1 MASVIRSA
9 AMSRAAVVIACCLC
23 AFRAQGAL
31 ASPRSDP
38 TSGRSVF
45 TGATVATATSIDL
58 NPAAIGPGTTDYA
71 YLAATAVLDQY
82 GVRPDS
88 LDITNGAITP
98 GETIHDDEASPGGMV
113 AYVWH
118 IPGDRATLAG
128 ELRSA
133 PAETFI
139 ANRDALA
146 YHTLG
151 GGQRTIR
158 AGVGASI
165 RIVNELYFGLSLN
178 SDATYLHLHYA
189 RDAALENGRGPNGI
203 DSDCGG
209 APCGIQNPLAQEHY
223 DVNAA
228 TSLLSTRNLVLNV
241 GIMVELAKDVWL
253 GVSYHAPPGLEVRT
267 ELTGTMDV
275 LQAPRDGANLL
286 HGASSVF
293 LSQPASADAE
303 LRARLPAKLDLH
315 VGARWEDLSRLQ
327 AYDVRG
333 FGSTFFAANIPE
345 WQLRARGFHDPLSVW
360 AGIEQVELDQNDDW
374 LRFGARIGFETSS
387 LRDQET
393 APLSISP
400 FSYTADVGLQARL
413 KHVLPK
419 AVFQASY
426 GVQYFR
432 PLTVANSSFDPR
444 TRIDCIASD
453 YDYSTAACTSV
464 RNGYGIPTA
473 DGRYDRLEHAIR
485 IALIYEI
492 GP

>member
-1 MASVIRSA
+1 
-9 AMSRAAVVIACCLC
+9 MSRAALVIACCLC
-23 AFRAQGAL
+23 GDAF

-45 TGATVATATSIDL
+45 TGATVATATSLDL
-58 NPAAIGPGTTDYA
+58 NPAAIGPGVTDYA

-82 GVRPDS
+82 GVRLDS
-88 LDITNGAITP
+88 LDPDTGRITP
-98 GETIHDDEASPGGMV
+98 GVPIHDDEAAPGAMA

-118 IPGDRATLAG
+118 IPGDRATLGFEA
-128 ELRSA
+128 RSA

-139 ANRDALA
+139 ANRTALA

-151 GGQRTIR
+151 GGQRTYR
-158 AGVGASI
+158 LGLGASV
-165 RIVNELYFGLSLN
+165 RIVNEVYFGLSLN
-178 SDATYLHLHYA
+178 SDATDLHLHYA
-189 RDAALENGRGPNGI
+189 RDTALDHGRGPDGI
-203 DSDCGG
+203 ESDCGG
-209 APCGIQNPLAQEHY
+209 APCGLQNPLAQEHY
-223 DVNAA
+223 DVNVA
-228 TSLLSTRNLVLNV
+228 TSLLSTRNLVLNL
-241 GIMVELAKDVWL
+241 GLLIELSNDVWL
-253 GVSYHAPPGLEVRT
+253 GISYHAPPGLEVQT

-275 LQAPRDGANLL
+275 LEAPRNGANLL

-293 LSQPASADAE
+293 ISQPASADAE
-303 LRARLPAKLDLH
+303 LRARLPGRLDLH

-333 FGSTFFAANIPE
+333 YGSAFFAANIPE
-345 WQLRARGFHDPLSVW
+345 WQLRVRGFHDPLALW
-360 AGIEQVELDQNDDW
+360 AGVEQVELDQSEDW

-393 APLSISP
+393 SPLSISP
-400 FSYTADVGLQARL
+400 FSFTADVGVQVRL
-413 KHVLPK
+413 KHLLPR
-419 AVFQASY
+419 ALIQVGY
-426 GVQYFR
+426 GVQYF
-432 PLTVANSSFDPR
+432 PTVTVTDSSFDPR
-444 TRIDCIASD
+444 AQLDCIASD

-485 IALIYEI
+485 LALTYEI

>member
-9 AMSRAAVVIACCLC
+9 AMSRAALVIACCLC
-23 AFRAQGAL
+23 GDAL

-45 TGATVATATSIDL
+45 TGATVAAATSIDL
-58 NPAAIGPGTTDYA
+58 DPAAIGTGVTDYA
-71 YLAATAVLDQY
+71 YVAATAVLDQY
-82 GVRPDS
+82 GVR
-88 LDITNGAITP
+88 LDALNIANGAIAP
-98 GETIHDDEASPGGMV
+98 GQTIHDDEASPGGML

-118 IPGDRATLAG
+118 IPGDRITLAP

-139 ANRDALA
+139 ANRDAFA

-151 GGQRTIR
+151 GGQRTYR
-158 AGVGASI
+158 LGVGVSV
-165 RIVNELYFGLSLN
+165 RIIDQLYFGLSLN
-178 SDATYLHLHYA
+178 SDATHLHLHYA
-189 RDAALENGRGPNGI
+189 RDSALENGRGPNGI

-209 APCGIQNPLAQEHY
+209 APCGVQNPLAQEHY
-223 DVNAA
+223 DVNVA
-228 TSLLSTRNLVLNV
+228 TSLLSTRNLVLNLGV
-241 GIMVELAKDVWL
+241 MIELSPDVWL
-253 GVSYHAPPGLEVRT
+253 GVSYHAPPGLEVQT

-275 LQAPRDGANLL
+275 RQAPRDGGDLL

-293 LSQPASADAE
+293 ISQPASADAE

-315 VGARWEDLSRLQ
+315 IGARWEDLSRSQ

-333 FGSTFFAANIPE
+333 FGSTFFAAHIPE
-345 WQLRARGFHDPLSVW
+345 WQLRVRGFHDPLALW
-360 AGIEQVELDQNDDW
+360 AGVEQIELDQNQDW
-374 LRFGARIGFETSS
+374 LLFGGRVGIETSS

-393 APLSISP
+393 TPLTISP
-400 FSYTADVGLQARL
+400 FSYTLDVGAQIRL
-413 KHVLPK
+413 KRVLRK
-419 AVFQASY
+419 AVFQVAY
-426 GVQYFR
+426 GLQYF
-432 PLTVANSSFDPR
+432 PAVTVTDSSFDPR

-453 YDYSTAACTSV
+453 YDYASAACTSV

-473 DGRYDRLEHAIR
+473 DGRYDRIEHALR
-485 IALIYEI
+485 LSLTYEI

>member
-1 MASVIRSA
+1 MVIG
-9 AMSRAAVVIACCLC
+9 CCLC
-23 AFRAQGAL
+23 GNAL

-58 NPAAIGPGTTDYA
+58 DPAAIGPGVTDYI
-71 YLAATAVLDQY
+71 YVAATAVIDRY
-82 GVRPDS
+82 AVRLDS
-88 LDITNGAITP
+88 LDVNTGAIAP
-98 GETIHDDEASPGGMV
+98 GDTIHDDEGSPGGMA

-118 IPGDRATLAG
+118 IPGDRATLGFEA
-128 ELRSA
+128 RSA

-151 GGQRTIR
+151 GGQRTYRLGI
-158 AGVGASI
+158 GASV

-178 SDATYLHLHYA
+178 TDATYLHLHYA
-189 RDAALENGRGPNGI
+189 RDSALENGRGANGI
-203 DSDCGG
+203 ASDCGG
-209 APCGIQNPLAQEHY
+209 APCGIGNPLAQEHY
-223 DVNAA
+223 DVNVR
-228 TSLLSTRNLVLNV
+228 TSLLSTSNLVLNLGV
-241 GIMVELAKDVWL
+241 MVELAKDVWL
-253 GVSYHAPPGLEVRT
+253 GVSYHAPPGLEIQT

-293 LSQPASADAE
+293 ISQPASADAE

-345 WQLRARGFHDPLSVW
+345 WQLRVRGFHDPLSLW
-360 AGIEQVELDQNDDW
+360 AGVEQVELDQNDDW
-374 LRFGARIGFETSS
+374 LRFGARIGIETSS

-393 APLSISP
+393 SPLTISP
-400 FSYTADVGLQARL
+400 FSYTADVGAQVRL

-419 AVFQASY
+419 AVFQLAY
-426 GVQYFR
+426 GLQYF
-432 PLTVANSSFDPR
+432 PTVTVTDSSFDPR

-464 RNGYGIPTA
+464 RNGYGIATA

>member
-9 AMSRAAVVIACCLC
+9 AMSRAALVIACCLS
-23 AFRAQGAL
+23 GNAL

-58 NPAAIGPGTTDYA
+58 DPAAIGPGTTDYA
-71 YLAATAVLDQY
+71 YAAATAVLDQY
-82 GVRPDS
+82 GVR
-88 LDITNGAITP
+88 LDALNVATGAITP
-98 GETIHDDEASPGGMV
+98 GETIHDDEWAPGGML

-118 IPGDRATLAG
+118 IPGDRVTLG
-128 ELRSA
+128 FELRTT
-133 PAETFI
+133 PAEKFI
-139 ANRDALA
+139 ANRDELA

-151 GGQRTIR
+151 GGQRTVR

-165 RIVNELYFGLSLN
+165 RITNELYFGLSLN

-189 RDAALENGRGPNGI
+189 RDSALENGHGPNGI
-203 DSDCGG
+203 DSDCAG
-209 APCGIQNPLAQEHY
+209 APCGVQNPDAQEHY
-223 DVNAA
+223 DVNVA
-228 TSLLSTRNLVLNV
+228 TSLLSTRNLVLNLGV
-241 GIMVELAKDVWL
+241 MIELAPDMWL
-253 GVSYHAPPGLEVRT
+253 GVSYHAPPGLEIQT

-275 LQAPRDGANLL
+275 LQAPRDGAGLL

-293 LSQPASADAE
+293 ISQPASADAE

-315 VGARWEDLSRLQ
+315 IGARWEDLSRLQ

-345 WQLRARGFHDPLSVW
+345 WQLRVRGFHDPLSLW
-360 AGIEQVELDQNDDW
+360 AGVEQVELDQNVDW
-374 LRFGARIGFETSS
+374 LRFGARVGIETSS

-393 APLSISP
+393 SPLTISP
-400 FSYTADVGLQARL
+400 FSYTADVGVQMRL
-413 KHVLPK
+413 KHILPK
-419 AVFQASY
+419 AVFQLAY
-426 GVQYFR
+426 GLQYF
-432 PLTVANSSFDPR
+432 PTVTVANSSFDPR
-444 TRIDCIASD
+444 ARIDCIDSD

-464 RNGYGIPTA
+464 RSGYGIPTA
-473 DGRYDRLEHAIR
+473 DGSYARVEHALR
-485 IALIYEI
+485 FSLTYEI